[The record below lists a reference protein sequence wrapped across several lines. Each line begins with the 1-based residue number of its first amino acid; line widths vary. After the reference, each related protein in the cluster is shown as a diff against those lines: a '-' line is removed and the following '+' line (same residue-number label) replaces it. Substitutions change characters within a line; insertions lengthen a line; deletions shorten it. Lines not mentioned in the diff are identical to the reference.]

1 MRKGC
6 FLPILTM
13 GLWMRF
19 LLYMAYDIV
28 SISKLF
34 HGDPAFFWARIVTK
48 RQSEPSGQLHNTL
61 VIGY

>member
-1 MRKGC
+1 
-6 FLPILTM
+6 M